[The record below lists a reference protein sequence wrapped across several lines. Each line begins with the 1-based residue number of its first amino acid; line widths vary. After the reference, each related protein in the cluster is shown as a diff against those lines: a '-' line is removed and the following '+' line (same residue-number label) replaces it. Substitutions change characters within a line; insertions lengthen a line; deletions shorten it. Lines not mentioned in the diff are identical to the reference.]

1 MKRTKKFKEIIF
13 FIIIFA
19 ASNFS
24 LHAQKSLTLKECIKY
39 SLTNNSNIKIAN
51 YNVDISQKKITEQFG
66 NYLPQI
72 NVSGSL
78 DDNLKL
84 STQLMPAEM
93 MGGNPGTYVPVTFG
107 NKYSVSGGAQLT
119 QKLYDPTFIYGIKSA
134 KINKEIS
141 SQTLQKTNEQT
152 VFNISL
158 VYYQTLVIQ
167 MQMNVLKST
176 LTASEQSLKSIEL
189 KYKNGMAKKI
199 DVDKIR
205 VSFNNTKSQL
215 EQAELSYSQ
224 SLNTLKYN
232 MGMPVDSS
240 MALADTTIN
249 VSKYLLENDTV
260 HKLQMENII
269 DYQLKKTNISL
280 MQTDKKTKI
289 AAFMPVLS
297 FYGNYNYNAMRQEF
311 NFLDAGKDWYPSSA
325 IGIKLAI
332 PIFDGLQRNSRLSQ
346 SKLNIKIAN
355 ENLLLSEQSIKVDVS
370 NYEIQYKNAVDNINR
385 EKENLDLA
393 ESVYKN
399 TQLEYQQG
407 VGSTLDLIQAQ
418 SSYLSAQNNYYNKLL
433 NLYIAHIEL
442 EKAKGSLMNFINNL
456 K

>member
-1 MKRTKKFKEIIF
+1 MRRTLKFKEIIF
-13 FIIIFA
+13 LTLFFTI
-19 ASNFS
+19 SS
-24 LHAQKSLTLKECIKY
+24 VYLHAQKPLTLKECINY
-39 SLTNNSNIKIAN
+39 SITNNSNIKIAN
-51 YNVDISQKKITEQFG
+51 YDVDISQKKIVEQVG

-84 STQLMPAEM
+84 STQLLPAEM
-93 MGGNPGTYVPVTFG
+93 MGGTPGTYIPVKFG
-107 NKYSVSGGAQLT
+107 NKYSMSAGVQLT
-119 QKLYDPTFIYGIKSA
+119 QKIYDPTYIYGIKTA

-141 SQTLQKTNEQT
+141 VQTLQKTSEQT

-176 LTASEQSLKSIEL
+176 LMASEQSLKSIEL
-189 KYKNGMAKKI
+189 KFKNGMAKKI

-224 SLNTLKYN
+224 SLNTLKYH

-249 VSKYLLENDTV
+249 INNHFLEDEKRTDSG
-260 HKLQMENII
+260 MDNII
-269 DYQLKKTNISL
+269 DYQLQKTNISL
-280 MQTDKKTKI
+280 MQTDKKTKS
-289 AAFMPVLS
+289 AAFQPSLS

-311 NFLDAGKDWYPSSA
+311 NFFDSDKDWFPSSA
-325 IGIKLAI
+325 IGIKLTV
-332 PIFDGLQRNSRLSQ
+332 PIFDGLQRNSRVAQ
-346 SKLNIKIAN
+346 SELNIKKAK
-355 ENLLLSEQSIKVDVS
+355 ENLLLTEQSIKVDIS
-370 NYEIQYKNAVDNINR
+370 NYRVQYRNAMDNINR

-393 ESVYKN
+393 ESVYKHA
-399 TQLEYQQG
+399 QLEYQQG
-407 VGSTLDLIQAQ
+407 AGSTLDLIQSE
-418 SSYLSAQNNYYNKLL
+418 SSYLVAQNNYYNKLL
-433 NLYIAHIEL
+433 NLFIARIEL
-442 EKAKGSLMNFINNL
+442 EKAKGTLMNFINN
-456 K
+456 

>member
-1 MKRTKKFKEIIF
+1 MRSIFKFKEIIF
-13 FIIIFA
+13 LTLFFA
-19 ASNFS
+19 ISSFY
-24 LHAQKSLTLKECIKY
+24 LHAQKPLTLKECIKY
-39 SLTNNSNIKIAN
+39 SLSNNSNIKIAN
-51 YNVDISQKKITEQFG
+51 YNVDISQKKITEQIG

-72 NVSGSL
+72 NLSGSL

-84 STQLMPAEM
+84 TTQLMPAEM
-93 MGGNPGTYVPVTFG
+93 MGGTPGTYVPVKFG

-119 QKLYDPTFIYGIKSA
+119 QKLYDPTNMYGVQSA
-134 KINKEIS
+134 KINKDIS
-141 SQTLQKTNEQT
+141 VLSQQQT
-152 VFNISL
+152 SELTAFNISL

-167 MQMNVLKST
+167 MQINVLKST

-189 KYKNGMAKKI
+189 KYKNGLAKKI

-205 VSFNNTKSQL
+205 VSYNNTKSQL

-240 MALADTTIN
+240 IALADTTIN
-249 VSKYLLENDTV
+249 INNHLLANDTMR
-260 HKLQMENII
+260 KLQMENII

-289 AAFMPVLS
+289 AAFLPALS
-297 FYGNYNYNAMRQEF
+297 FYGNYNYNAMRQKF
-311 NFLDAGKDWYPSSA
+311 NFFDSDKDWYPSSG
-325 IGIKLAI
+325 IGLKLTI
-332 PIFDGLQRNSRLSQ
+332 PVFDGLQRNSRVAQ
-346 SKLNIKIAN
+346 SELNINIAK
-355 ENLLLSEQSIKVDVS
+355 ENLLLTEQSIKVDIS
-370 NYEIQYKNAVDNINR
+370 NYEILYKNALDNINR

-407 VGSTLDLIQAQ
+407 ASSTLDLIQSE
-418 SSYLSAQNNYYNKLL
+418 SSYMVAQNTYFNKLL
-433 NLYIAHIEL
+433 DIYIARLDL
-442 EKAKGSLMNFINNL
+442 EKAKGNLMKFLNN
-456 K
+456 

>member
-1 MKRTKKFKEIIF
+1 MRSIFKFKEIIF
-13 FIIIFA
+13 LTLFFA
-19 ASNFS
+19 ISSFY
-24 LHAQKSLTLKECIKY
+24 LHAQKPLTLKECIKY
-39 SLTNNSNIKIAN
+39 SLSNNSNIKIAN
-51 YNVDISQKKITEQFG
+51 YNVDISQKKITEQIG

-72 NVSGSL
+72 NLSGSL

-84 STQLMPAEM
+84 TTQLMPAEM
-93 MGGNPGTYVPVTFG
+93 MGGTPGTYVPVKFG

-119 QKLYDPTFIYGIKSA
+119 QKLYDPTNMYGVQSA
-134 KINKEIS
+134 KINKDIS
-141 SQTLQKTNEQT
+141 VLSQQQT
-152 VFNISL
+152 SELTAFNISL

-167 MQMNVLKST
+167 MQINVLKST

-189 KYKNGMAKKI
+189 KYKNGLAKKI

-205 VSFNNTKSQL
+205 VSYNNTKSQL

-240 MALADTTIN
+240 IALADTTIN
-249 VSKYLLENDTV
+249 INNHLLANDTV
-260 HKLQMENII
+260 HKLQMGNII

-289 AAFMPVLS
+289 AAFLPALS
-297 FYGNYNYNAMRQEF
+297 FYGNYNYNAMRQKF
-311 NFLDAGKDWYPSSA
+311 NFFDSDKDWYPSSG
-325 IGIKLAI
+325 IGLKLTI
-332 PIFDGLQRNSRLSQ
+332 PVFDGLQRNSRVAQ
-346 SKLNIKIAN
+346 SELNINIAK
-355 ENLLLSEQSIKVDVS
+355 ENLLLTEQSIKVDIS
-370 NYEIQYKNAVDNINR
+370 NYEILYKNALDNINR

-407 VGSTLDLIQAQ
+407 TSSTLDLIQSE
-418 SSYLSAQNNYYNKLL
+418 SSYMVAQNTYFNKLL
-433 NLYIAHIEL
+433 DIYIARLDL
-442 EKAKGSLMNFINNL
+442 EKAKGNLMKFLNN
-456 K
+456 